1 MNNEECKRFNDNKND
16 EENQLLIKAKTDNQ
30 TITDESNEH
39 ETEKSID
46 TYNKIVLIQTGKH
59 FNFDED
65 SKMPVIDQIH
75 SYVGYGRVQF
85 LQFFVSGFIFFS
97 EGFFLTMIPSV
108 IIPMKEYFKIND
120 LVICI
125 INMMMF
131 IFLAIGNLLGSHLS
145 GNLTRKNL
153 FLVALLFK
161 IPCSILILLSRSLEV
176 FTASFVIIGLSLGLI
191 VPVAMNNLTEI
202 IPIYMRAFTITFVW
216 CFFCLA
222 QFLTPLLLSTFMPT
236 LNHENLFTV
245 ISIGIIFSNVFMILS
260 FILFQESPRHL
271 LFEGKSDEA
280 FSLLEKMMKLKLN
293 EKTKEKLIKE
303 TNLIISETEKKI
315 SSNNNSNNIEEDINI
330 CNIDKLIDINDHE
343 KKNNELF
350 PHTIINIENN
360 ENDHFINAGD
370 KQDLKKA
377 SKNFSFDSNLK
388 KLFSEKYKNITV
400 ITASLW
406 FINSMIFYGPSLI
419 LTVTIEKLSRYYNL
433 RQETNEMNIAKNANS
448 DVVNSLYY
456 YALAALI
463 SLTFSAFISEI
474 KYFGRRGS
482 IIVTYFFGFVSGSF
496 MIIIPNKFIVFYLGM
511 SFFTTIGYNIMGSYT
526 SELYSTDIRDS
537 ALGFF
542 FFVNR
547 VGALISQILFLQFF
561 KMSLNIPYIIL
572 FLLSLLASLL
582 SCSYPYDTLGR
593 SLDSVSTVTKK

>member
-1 MNNEECKRFNDNKND
+1 MNNEECKLYKDDINHD
-16 EENQLLIKAKTDNQ
+16 ENQLLLKARIDNQ
-30 TITDESNEH
+30 TMAEDSNEA

-46 TYNKIVLIQTGKH
+46 TYNKIVLIQTGKY
-59 FNFDED
+59 FKYDED

-75 SYVGYGRVQF
+75 SYVGYGKLQF
-85 LQFFVSGFIFFS
+85 IQFFVSGFIFFS

-145 GNLTRKNL
+145 GNLKRKNL
-153 FLVALLFK
+153 FVVALLFK
-161 IPCSILILLSRSLEV
+161 IPCSILILFSRSLEV

-216 CFFCLA
+216 CFFCMA

-245 ISIGIIFSNVFMILS
+245 ISIGVIISNVVMMLS
-260 FILFQESPRHL
+260 YILFQESPRHL
-271 LFEGKSDEA
+271 LFEKNTEEA
-280 FSLLEKMMKLKLN
+280 FSLLEKMMNLKLN
-293 EKTKEKLIKE
+293 EKTKEKLIRE
-303 TNLIISETEKKI
+303 TNIIIHETDIKNDDIKI
-315 SSNNNSNNIEEDINI
+315 NTNDINI
-330 CNIDKLIDINDHE
+330 DKIIDINEHDE
-343 KKNNELF
+343 KNNNELF
-350 PHTIINIENN
+350 PHTIINVEQNN
-360 ENDHFINAGD
+360 LDKCEYVNAHD
-370 KQDLKKA
+370 KNNIKK
-377 SKNFSFDSNLK
+377 SNKHFSFDSNIK
-388 KLFSEKYKNITV
+388 KLFSEKYKHITI

-433 RQETNEMNIAKNANS
+433 RQETNEMNITKNANS

-456 YALAALI
+456 YALAGLI
-463 SLTFSAFISEI
+463 SLSFSAFLSEV

-482 IIVTYFFGFVSGSF
+482 IIATYFFGFVSGSF
-496 MIIIPNKFIVFYLGM
+496 MIIIPNKFIAFYLAM

-572 FLLSLLASLL
+572 FLLSLLASIL

-593 SLDSVSTVTKK
+593 SLDSITKK